1 MEECSKGFISVIIVY
16 AVSLMYLFQNN
27 TKFWGYIMLIIA
39 YLFSYGYIY
48 QFREP
53 LTKGAKIFAQYVHGG
68 VEDMTVNLS
77 YGVTR
82 FITNLFTEGSMYTI
96 FMFSVLCIVFFSFYS
111 LIKILNAYSF
121 KSTKT
126 GSFDLKLNKRH
137 AKELDL
143 FNWSFIIGNVAL
155 YMFIYY
161 LIVAGRDGV
170 KFEPFKGFLF
180 LVAFV
185 SVWIETGAAT
195 EFSYITRD

>member
-1 MEECSKGFISVIIVY
+1 MECSKGFVSVIIVY
-16 AVSLMYLFQNN
+16 AVSLMYLFQTN

-48 QFREP
+48 QFSEP
-53 LTKGAKIFAQYVHGG
+53 LTKGAKIFTDYVHGG
-68 VEDMTVNLS
+68 VEDLTVNAS

-82 FITNLFTEGSMYTI
+82 FITNTFTQGALYTI
-96 FMFSVLCIVFFSFYS
+96 FMFFVLCIVFFSFYS

-121 KSTKT
+121 KSKKT
-126 GSFDLKLNKRH
+126 GSFDLKLNKRR

-155 YMFIYY
+155 YIFIYY

-195 EFSYITRD
+195 EFSYIKRD